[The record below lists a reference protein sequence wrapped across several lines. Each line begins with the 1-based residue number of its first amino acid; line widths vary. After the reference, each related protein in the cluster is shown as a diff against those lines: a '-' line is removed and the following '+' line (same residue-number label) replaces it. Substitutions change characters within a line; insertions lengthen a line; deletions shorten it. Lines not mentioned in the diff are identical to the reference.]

1 MSSNRST
8 KTEWS
13 INMLG
18 LLLRLWGWN
27 QDGRMWASDQQLVG
41 RRETSPEGKVFPEV
55 CGPQCPDGLHPQWG
69 CGQRLSPFDEATAAL
84 GS

>member
-41 RRETSPEGKVFPEV
+41 RREISPEVRCSLKSV
-55 CGPQCPDGLHPQWG
+55 GP
-69 CGQRLSPFDEATAAL
+69 SAL
-84 GS
+84 MGFIPSGDVGRA

>member
-41 RRETSPEGKVFPEV
+41 RRETSPEGSLNSWTLVGTWV
-55 CGPQCPDGLHPQWG
+55 GLEP
-69 CGQRLSPFDEATAAL
+69 L
-84 GS
+84 

>member
-18 LLLRLWGWN
+18 LLLRLWGRN
-27 QDGRMWASDQQLVG
+27 QDGRTWASDQQLVG
-41 RRETSPEGKVFPEV
+41 RRETSSEGRGSLKSV
-55 CGPQCPDGLHPQWG
+55 GPG
-69 CGQRLSPFDEATAAL
+69 AL
-84 GS
+84 MGFIPSGDMGVA